1 MYQIYNKS
9 NDMIITID
17 TKGNV
22 INSISEENRQLKEE
36 LKYIPRGIGAMEAQ
50 KSFEALSQN

>member
-1 MYQIYNKS
+1 
-9 NDMIITID
+9 MIITID